1 MYVMSPRTTDSL
13 ITPQRL
19 LQRDS
24 EKKKKKKKEAGE
36 SIIEWTMIEETVDVK
51 TGSPH

>member
-1 MYVMSPRTTDSL
+1 MSCHRAPQTRSL
-13 ITPQRL
+13 LPNDCFSVTA
-19 LQRDS
+19 
-24 EKKKKKKKEAGE
+24 KKKKKKKEAGE